1 MSDVILLKPASVMTL
16 SPPIMAGIYTLI
28 SLIGCDVLK
37 VALSFVIVHYFL
49 DLKKEDLKIQ

>member
-16 SPPIMAGIYTLI
+16 SPPIMARIYTLI

-37 VALSFVIVHYFL
+37 VALSFVIVHNFL